1 MVDVLIDT
9 EILRGFPIAMV
20 DHRRVPYMNGRM
32 TVQNVRLFDVKSR
45 VPGFL
50 WPIPRFIWVAINIAV
65 PAMSM
70 LYQFVWKLWESTI
83 LSHGL

>member
-1 MVDVLIDT
+1 MVDALIDT

-50 WPIPRFIWVAINIAV
+50 
-65 PAMSM
+65 
-70 LYQFVWKLWESTI
+70 
-83 LSHGL
+83 

>member
-1 MVDVLIDT
+1 MCTRNQTWFAGKSMVDVLIDT

-50 WPIPRFIWVAINIAV
+50 
-65 PAMSM
+65 
-70 LYQFVWKLWESTI
+70 
-83 LSHGL
+83 